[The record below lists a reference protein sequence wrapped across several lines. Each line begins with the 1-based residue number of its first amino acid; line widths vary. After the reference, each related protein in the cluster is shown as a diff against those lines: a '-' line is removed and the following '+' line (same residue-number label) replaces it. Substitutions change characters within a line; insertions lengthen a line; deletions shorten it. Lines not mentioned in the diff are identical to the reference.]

1 MKTKTMTD
9 VLKENPSTVFYNR
22 KEVNK
27 YLNDEFGVDPVFSS
41 DFIGEC
47 FGIVSDDS
55 TKYFKLD

>member
-1 MKTKTMTD
+1 MKTKTMTA
-9 VLKENPSTVFYNR
+9 VLDENPTAVFYTR

-47 FGIVSDDS
+47 FGRLSEDC

>member
-1 MKTKTMTD
+1 MKTKSTLE
-9 VLKENPSTVFYNR
+9 VLAENPTAVFFNR

-47 FGIVSDDS
+47 FGRVSDDC

>member
-1 MKTKTMTD
+1 MKTKTMTA
-9 VLKENPSTVFYNR
+9 VLAENPTAVFYTR

-47 FGIVSDDS
+47 FGRVLDDC